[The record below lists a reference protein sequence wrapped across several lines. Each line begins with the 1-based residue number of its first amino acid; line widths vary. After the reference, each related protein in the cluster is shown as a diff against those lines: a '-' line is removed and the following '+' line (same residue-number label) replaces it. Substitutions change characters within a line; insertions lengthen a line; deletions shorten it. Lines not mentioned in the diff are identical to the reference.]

1 MAQQYQQQTRAT
13 GNAGAGNRPPGGK
26 KGSAGG
32 TGRPEDQL
40 LSFDA
45 GNVHLPPW
53 FVNGLAWTGIG
64 TGIVANLWQIVT
76 STIAY
81 QHMVTTNSVYLSMKP
96 GGQAGAQL
104 PIFLFSTAVSFVFQ
118 LALAFFV
125 FRVTQEMKNT
135 KVETGLKGLDAIKHT
150 AVQVIDHQKALLIFT
165 GIAFLYDTLGDYTFV
180 TIYANDWFIIFTY
193 AAALYAASTVIFSK
207 SLETQ
212 WAAAVAY
219 ANWKAFTMYSKILQ
233 YKLQNMQAKAASEQ
247 A

>member
-1 MAQQYQQQTRAT
+1 MAQQQQQTRS
-13 GNAGAGNRPPGGK
+13 GSAGNRPPNNK
-26 KGSAGG
+26 KGSTGG
-32 TGRPEDQL
+32 AGRPEDQL

-53 FVNGLAWTGIG
+53 FVNGLAWIGIG
-64 TGIVANLWQIVT
+64 TGIVANFWQIVT

-81 QHMVTTNSVYLSMKP
+81 QHMVTINPVYVAMKP
-96 GGQAGAQL
+96 AGQAGAQL

-135 KVETGLKGLDAIKHT
+135 RVETGLKGLDAIKYT

-180 TIYANDWFIIFTY
+180 TIYANDAFIIFTY
-193 AAALYAASTVIFSK
+193 AAALYAASTVLFSK

-212 WAAAVAY
+212 WAAQIAY
-219 ANWKAFTMYSKILQ
+219 ANWRAFMSYGKILEMR
-233 YKLQNMQAKAASEQ
+233 LANMEAKAAGEQ